1 MLSASKLAHGV
12 GVCRLVSDPQ
22 VWCGLHQVLSS
33 HHGTDRMTHYPLCLP
48 AQLVTKPP
56 DIQFLLCAYATPTF
70 DRARWPPN
78 PSLPVSEP
86 RAASA
91 LGTGLSPTRTKLE
104 DGCVYAAG
112 RFGLA
117 PFSCFRERRSRAC
130 GVFCLVRLA
139 TSTNRRGQSRSASES
154 LASGLPHQPPSVLA
168 RQQRASHVGWSRRR
182 RQ

>member
-1 MLSASKLAHGV
+1 LDGTTAPCCPPVSSHMAWASADLSPTLK
-12 GVCRLVSDPQ
+12 
-22 VWCGLHQVLSS
+22 VWCGRHQVLSS

-91 LGTGLSPTRTKLE
+91 LGTGLSPTRTRLE
-104 DGCVYAAG
+104 GGCVYAAG

-117 PFSCFRERRSRAC
+117 PFSCFCERRSRAR
-130 GVFCLVRLA
+130 GVFCLVRRLA
-139 TSTNRRGQSRSASES
+139 IGAANRRPAERK
-154 LASGLPHQPPSVLA
+154 
-168 RQQRASHVGWSRRR
+168 QRLE
-182 RQ
+182 